1 MKTRLPKTLLATLC
15 GVALAGGA
23 HAVTLYPSE
32 ILDVATG
39 ETVTWTDFSMMQGGD
54 AMSPFVK
61 DGDGTLRLEG
71 VEGSRTNYYKAPL
84 VVREGKTEFVDSK
97 VYAHGAYN
105 SIPAV
110 LTWVMVGG
118 KNSELS
124 FSNSS
129 FNIATGETHM
139 NIGTADGNGVLT
151 LDNKSDMKVTGSV
164 YAGYHSYANNE
175 DGWGL
180 GWYYNQNGTAAQ
192 TGSSYTTKNPQSTI
206 DRYTEGIYTS
216 ALNNYNNRQ
225 FGEGTVNVLNGS
237 KLDVATGYFMGY
249 STLNVSGK
257 DSSVIMQTGYGS
269 DNVADDSGYGG
280 TYCLIMGRW
289 SGGKSTVNVTDGA
302 TMTLIGQLR
311 TQYASATESIITVD
325 GEGSRLQVNS
335 TAKIGLNDYTDN
347 STSITVTNGGE
358 AAFARTEMTAAN
370 VSVTVDKS
378 SSFCSDSITVS
389 KGVLSNAGKLEAFT
403 EGAAATITVA
413 GGSVTNSGSIK
424 HAVTM
429 SDGEFVV
436 LKGGSIASLKSD
448 GGTFAVSDSI
458 DVFGDVSL
466 SGTEFVFTDGAVIDL
481 NGNDF
486 AFGEGS
492 SITIIMEQLGSE
504 VVMTAATDMDY
515 TIQGIT
521 FDNAG
526 MVTGLDED
534 IQVTLLSS
542 ADDTEGTTVTL
553 KASDVTIK
561 PAAVPEPTTAALSLL
576 ALASLAARR
585 RRR

>member
-1 MKTRLPKTLLATLC
+1 MKIRLPKTLLAALFS
-15 GVALAGGA
+15 VALAGGS
-23 HAVTLYPSE
+23 HAITLYPSE

-61 DGDGTLRLEG
+61 DGEGTLRLEG

-84 VVREGKTEFVDSK
+84 VVREGKAEFVDST

-105 SIPAV
+105 TIPAV

-129 FNIATGETHM
+129 FSIATGETHM
-139 NIGTADGNGVLT
+139 NIGTADGSGTLT
-151 LDNKSDMKVTGSV
+151 LDNKSDMKVVGSV
-164 YAGYHSYANNE
+164 YSGYHSYANNE
-175 DGWGL
+175 EGYGL
-180 GWYYNQNGTAAQ
+180 GWYYNMNGTAAEV
-192 TGSSYTTKNPQSTI
+192 GSSYDEKNITSVE
-206 DRYTEGIYTS
+206 DRYTEGSYVA
-216 ALNNYNNRQ
+216 ALNNYSNRR

-237 KLDVATGYFMGY
+237 KLDVATGYYIGY
-249 STLNVSGK
+249 GTLNVSGK
-257 DSSVIMQTGYGS
+257 GSSVIMQTGYGPDS
-269 DNVADDSGYGG
+269 VADDSGYAS
-280 TYCLIMGRW
+280 TYSLIMGRW
-289 SGGKSTVNVTDGA
+289 SGGKSTLNVTDGA
-302 TMTLIGQLR
+302 TMTVIGQLR
-311 TQYASATESIITVD
+311 TQHAVSTESNITVD

-335 TAKIGLNDYTDN
+335 TAKIGLMDSADN
-347 STSITVTNGGE
+347 STSIVVSNGGE

-370 VSVTVDKS
+370 ASMTVDKS
-378 SSFCSDSITVS
+378 SSFSSDSITVS
-389 KGVLSNAGKLEAFT
+389 KGTLSNAGKMQAFT
-403 EGAAATITVA
+403 EGAEATLTIA
-413 GGSVTNSGSIK
+413 GGSVVNSGSIE
-424 HAVTM
+424 HAITL

-436 LKGGSIASLKSD
+436 QSGGSIASLEAT
-448 GGTFAVSDSI
+448 GGTFTAEDSI

-466 SGTEFVFTDGAVIDL
+466 SDTEFVFTDGTVIDL

-486 AFGEGS
+486 TFGEGS
-492 SITIIMEQLGSE
+492 SITIIMEQLGTE
-504 VVMTAATDMDY
+504 VVMLAATDTDY

-526 MVTGLDED
+526 LVSGLDED

-553 KASDVTIK
+553 KASSVTINS
-561 PAAVPEPTTAALSLL
+561 AAVPEPATATLSLL
-576 ALASLAARR
+576 ALAALAARR